1 MPVTLEKQTQGGL
14 VIAEIRLQSPPLNV
28 LDRTMCT
35 ELREI
40 LQSVRAD
47 DEARIVIV
55 CGAQGE
61 FCSGTDISEH
71 TPEKMPELLPIF
83 HDCLRAINNIDAIVI
98 AAIEGHCLG
107 GGFELALAC
116 DRIVADESSVI
127 GLPEIRLGCYPPAGI
142 VQLLARRCYGRAIGL
157 VLSGKPVDP
166 RELQSDGIIDT
177 VVDHGNL
184 DAAVSEEI
192 ESYCAMSPSILAIIM
207 RQFHRLGR
215 GNWEQQLLE
224 IEQDYLAEVLSHPD
238 SREGVEAFLGKRPPR
253 WAKRQG
259 LVGPDDVAF

>member
-1 MPVTLEKQTQGGL
+1 MPVTLENQTRGCL
-14 VIAEIRLQSPPLNV
+14 VIAQICLQSPPLNV
-28 LDRTMCT
+28 LDRTMCS
-35 ELREI
+35 ELRDI
-40 LQSVRAD
+40 LQAIRAD
-47 DEARIVIV
+47 DEARIVV
-55 CGAQGE
+55 VRGAQGE

-71 TPEKMPELLPIF
+71 TPEKMPELLPVF

-98 AAIEGHCLG
+98 AAVEGRCLG

-127 GLPEIRLGCYPPAGI
+127 GLPEIRLGCYPPAGV

-166 RELQSDGIIDT
+166 RQLQSDGIIDS
-177 VVDHGNL
+177 VIDQGHL
-184 DAAVSEEI
+184 DEAISAEI
-192 ESYCAMSPSILAIIM
+192 GSYCAMSPSIVAITM
-207 RQFHRLGR
+207 RQFHRLSR
-215 GNWEQQLLE
+215 RSWDQQLLE
-224 IEQDYLAEVLSHPD
+224 IEQDYLGEVLSHPD
-238 SREGVEAFLGKRPPR
+238 SREGVEAFLDKRPPR